1 VVARRADG
9 FHELVSVFQAIS
21 LADELGLEPADDVE
35 LTTDPALP
43 FASSTNLAMRAA
55 LLLRERAGVQAGA
68 RLRLRKRVPLA
79 AGLGGGSADAAAAL
93 FGLRRLWNLGGLDLT
108 ALAEALGSDVPY
120 FLHSAT
126 VLVRGRGERLQDLPP
141 LPARGVVLMR
151 PPVAL
156 PTGEVFANLRPEE
169 WTDGGA
175 TLALAAALA
184 TGDPLP
190 AALPPNT
197 LLAAAERCC
206 PPLAA
211 LRAALTAAGWR
222 PALSGSGPTL
232 FLFPNSNAEAAA
244 MQRAARR
251 LGAQSWRCR
260 TIRRPPLSY
269 T

>member
-1 VVARRADG
+1 M
-9 FHELVSVFQAIS
+9 
-21 LADELGLEPADDVE
+21 

-43 FASSTNLAMRAA
+43 FDGGSNLAMRAA

-68 RLRLRKRVPLA
+68 HLRLRKRIPLA

-93 FGLRRLWNLGGLDLT
+93 FGLRRLWNLDGFDLT
-108 ALAEALGSDVPY
+108 ALAEAIGSDVPY
-120 FLHSAT
+120 FLRSAT

-141 LPARGVVLMR
+141 LPACSVVLVR
-151 PPVAL
+151 PPAAL
-156 PTGEVFANLRPEE
+156 PTGEVFGNLQAEE

-175 TLALAAALA
+175 TLALAGALA
-184 TGDPLP
+184 AGNPLP
-190 AALPPNT
+190 EVLPPNT

-232 FLFPNSNAEAAA
+232 FLFPSSDAEAGA

-251 LGAQSWRCR
+251 FGAQSWRCR

-269 T
+269 K

>member
-1 VVARRADG
+1 VVGRRADG

-21 LADELGLEPADDVE
+21 LADELGLEPAGDLE

-43 FASSTNLAMRAA
+43 FDSGSNLAMRAA
-55 LLLRERAGVQAGA
+55 LLLRERADVRAGA
-68 RLRLRKRVPLA
+68 SLRLRKRIPLA

-93 FGLRRLWNLGGLDLT
+93 FGLRRLWNLDGLDLPP
-108 ALAEALGSDVPY
+108 LAEAIGSDVPY

-126 VLVRGRGERLQDLPP
+126 VLVRGRGEWLQDLPP
-141 LPARGVVLMR
+141 LPACSVVLAR

-156 PTGEVFANLRPEE
+156 STASVFASLRPEE

-175 TLALAAALA
+175 TLALAGTLAA
-184 TGDPLP
+184 GDPLP
-190 AALPPNT
+190 GALPPNT

-232 FLFPNSNAEAAA
+232 FLLPNSDAEAGA

-260 TIRRPPLSY
+260 TIRRPPLSF